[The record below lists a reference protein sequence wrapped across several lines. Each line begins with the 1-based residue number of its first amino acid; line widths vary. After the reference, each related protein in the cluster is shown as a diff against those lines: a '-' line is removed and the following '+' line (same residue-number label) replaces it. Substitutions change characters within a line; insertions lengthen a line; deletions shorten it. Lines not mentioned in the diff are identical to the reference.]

1 MTIEFNTVYGKV
13 SENLVTD
20 ITRQLIK
27 LLHADKKIS
36 RAEVSL
42 LPDETIVPAENKV
55 CGIKLTVIGDNLAVQ
70 ARAQNFKSA
79 AQAAINELKELI
91 KRRIIKKERLPDEAV
106 TTVSL

>member
-13 SENLVTD
+13 PENLVTD

-27 LLHADKKIS
+27 LLHTDKKIS

-42 LPDETIVPAENKV
+42 LPDKTIIPTENKV
-55 CGIKLTVIGDNLAVQ
+55 CGIKLTMHGDDLVVQ

-79 AQAAINELKELI
+79 AKEAIHELKKLI
-91 KRRIIKKERLPDEAV
+91 KQQITGKQALPEEEVSTVRL
-106 TTVSL
+106 